1 VRILGQRFAKPH
13 RPRRTRKRIVAGKRR
28 AGVIGLALVALIT
41 LAGGNAEAKRSHE
54 PSTGLDPIHFNKPAP
69 NFLYDS
75 GDGLRS
81 LSQLSGQP
89 VLVHFWDTWCHPC
102 TDELPLIDRAHKED
116 PDLVVI
122 TLSDEQPGVARAY
135 LKKQGIDLPVSED
148 MDHKVWSLFGV
159 QAIPVSVFVRPDGTV
174 EHVSVGAM
182 DWNEIAEAL
191 AGLGHP

>member
-1 VRILGQRFAKPH
+1 M
-13 RPRRTRKRIVAGKRR
+13 
-28 AGVIGLALVALIT
+28 ALPSAS
-41 LAGGNAEAKRSHE
+41 AEAKRSRE
-54 PSTGLDPIHFNKPAP
+54 PSTGLDPIHFNKPSP
-69 NFLYDS
+69 NFVYDT

-81 LSQLSGQP
+81 LSQLAGQP

-122 TLSDEQPGVARAY
+122 TLSDEAPGVARAY

-148 MDHKVWSLFGV
+148 ADHRVWSLYGV
-159 QAIPVSVFVRPDGTV
+159 RAIPVSVFLRADGTV

-182 DWNEIAEAL
+182 DWNEITQAL
-191 AGLGHP
+191 AGLAHP